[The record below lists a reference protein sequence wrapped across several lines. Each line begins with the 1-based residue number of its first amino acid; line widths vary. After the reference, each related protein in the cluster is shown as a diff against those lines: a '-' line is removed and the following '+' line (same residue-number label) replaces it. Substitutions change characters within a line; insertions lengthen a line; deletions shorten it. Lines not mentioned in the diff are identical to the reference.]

1 MLCAVCSASCD
12 LLLLHVPTYL
22 CRLGKLCQFT
32 NTATVQAM
40 HRLCDKLKVANKSQ
54 HRLFRKQRRG
64 QKQATMKLEGKQ
76 LKRERM
82 VSSQNLAL
90 SELELQ
96 ELLA

>member
-1 MLCAVCSASCD
+1 MVVRKSKFSA
-12 LLLLHVPTYL
+12 P
-22 CRLGKLCQFT
+22 LGLIV
-32 NTATVQAM
+32 AS
-40 HRLCDKLKVANKSQ
+40 RLCDKLKVANKSQ

-82 VSSQNLAL
+82 VSSQSLAL

>member
-1 MLCAVCSASCD
+1 MLCAACSASCG

-64 QKQATMKLEGKQ
+64 QKQATMKVEGKQ

-82 VSSQNLAL
+82 VSSQSLAL
-90 SELELQ
+90 SEQELQ
-96 ELLA
+96 DLLA